1 MATSGLEIDLSAV
14 ERNLGVVRSVTGGD
28 GAKAKGG
35 GSGGS
40 GGAAVCAVLKQD
52 GYGLGASRLA
62 RRLVGSGV
70 EMIAVYTLD
79 EARAIADALGNTPIL
94 VLMPVPGIDRMD
106 PVYRHV
112 TNGRI
117 HLTLHSEDQ
126 LRQLAEMTTR
136 IGTTLPVHVQVDT
149 GLSRGGSMP
158 ADAHTLVQKLV
169 ATPRMK
175 LAGLMTHFA
184 SPCCDAEFTRE
195 QARLFRDF
203 VEGIKPV
210 LKAAVAAAGGTA
222 GVGVKGPSAVVAPH
236 DLMLHAANSC
246 AMFRARSYHGT
257 MVRIGQALLGY
268 ALEDVPADE
277 RFEFAPAAARLEPAT
292 RWTSTV
298 VHVGEIPA
306 GWPVGYGSAWRAPWR
321 SDGRKTKIALVPVG
335 YADGYP
341 RSLGGKP
348 GGGPGWVGF
357 TGRTWE
363 RRSGGEPDEGVK
375 APHPAGGETGAES
388 LPTVYAPVVGRVSM
402 DQITVDVT
410 DVPDAYLRGV
420 GRMEAGPEV
429 ELVGRERSAP
439 NFIST
444 LAAAGGSITHELLTR
459 IGARVERVYRYPA
472 ASAGTPIESG
482 RSGQARPVAR
492 AEAAAPTPRVV
503 GDHAGETSPLGG
515 TTGMA
520 AYQG

>member
-1 MATSGLEIDLSAV
+1 MATSRLEIDLSAV
-14 ERNLGVVRSVTGGD
+14 DRNLGVVRTVTGGD
-28 GAKAKGG
+28 GAKGG
-35 GSGGS
+35 R
-40 GGAAVCAVLKQD
+40 AAVCAVLKQD

-62 RRLVGSGV
+62 RRLVGSGI

-79 EARAIADALGNTPIL
+79 EARGIADAVGGTPIL

-126 LRQLAEMTTR
+126 LKQLAEMTTR

-158 ADAHTLVQKLV
+158 APAHALVQKLI

-175 LAGLMTHFA
+175 LAGLMTHFS
-184 SPCCDAEFTRE
+184 SPCCDTEFTRE
-195 QARLFRDF
+195 QAKLFRDF
-203 VEGIKPV
+203 VEGLKPM
-210 LKAAVAAAGGTA
+210 LKAAVAAGGAGKA
-222 GVGVKGPSAVVAPH
+222 PASVVAPQ

-268 ALEDVPADE
+268 ALEDVPGDE
-277 RFEFAPAAARLEPAT
+277 QFEFAAQAARLEPAV

-298 VHVGEIPA
+298 VHINEIPA
-306 GWPVGYGSAWRAPWR
+306 GWPVGYGSTWRAPWR
-321 SDGRKTKIALVPVG
+321 ADGRKTRVALVPVG

-348 GGGPGWVGF
+348 GGGPGWVAF

-363 RRSGGEPDEGVK
+363 RRSGGEPEEGLK
-375 APHPAGGETGAES
+375 SPRPMGGESATSSAAES
-388 LPTVYAPVVGRVSM
+388 LPAVYAPVVGRVSM

-410 DVPDAYLRGV
+410 DVPDEYLQGI

-429 ELVGRERSAP
+429 ELVGRDRSAP

-444 LAAAGGSITHELLTR
+444 LAAAGASITHELLTR

-472 ASAGTPIESG
+472 ASAGGANVSVESG
-482 RSGQARPVAR
+482 RGN
-492 AEAAAPTPRVV
+492 AESRGGSRVESAAASSRVV
-503 GDHAGETSPLGG
+503 SDHGGGSTLGG
-515 TTGMA
+515 ATGMA
-520 AYQG
+520 AYQGG